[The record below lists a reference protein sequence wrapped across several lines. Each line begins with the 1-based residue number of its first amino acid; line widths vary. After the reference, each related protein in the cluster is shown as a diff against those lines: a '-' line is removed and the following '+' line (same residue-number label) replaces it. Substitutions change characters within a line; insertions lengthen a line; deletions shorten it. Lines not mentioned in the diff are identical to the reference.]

1 VPYIEKNDRATLDP
15 YIDRLSDVI
24 TEQANQDKTFKG
36 LLKFAG
42 FLNYVFTRI
51 TLKVLKSLF
60 GKFSYW
66 MFALII
72 GVLITMVFEMY
83 RRVIAPYEDKKIKE
97 NGDVDVFE
105 EFSGKKEGW
114 DA

>member
-1 VPYIEKNDRATLDP
+1 MPYVEKDDRAMLDP
-15 YIDRLSDVI
+15 YIDRLSDVVA
-24 TEQANQDKTFKG
+24 ERANQDKTLRG

-42 FLNYVFTRI
+42 FLNYIFTRT

-72 GVLITMVFEMY
+72 GVLITMIFEIY
-83 RRVIAPYEDKKIKE
+83 RRVVAPYEDGKIKE

-105 EFSGKKEGW
+105 EFTGKKES
-114 DA
+114 